1 MRFPLVCVEIH
12 LRFIRSSTIR
22 HITFVI
28 YSFVFVLNMQLHRIF
43 SGTGVSENI
52 NGTTIADPGQGSAN
66 QRWGRQFIILA
77 IFFRK
82 LHAIEK
88 KIGPRGSA
96 HP

>member
-1 MRFPLVCVEIH
+1 
-12 LRFIRSSTIR
+12 
-22 HITFVI
+22 
-28 YSFVFVLNMQLHRIF
+28 MQLHRIF

-66 QRWGRQFIILA
+66 PRWGRQFIILVA

-88 KIGPRGSA
+88 KIGPRGGA